1 MDKQDGVNEDED
13 EHDWLDDEPEEVDS
27 QQTNDDPRNIPRG
40 FSPWSESDD
49 SSSIPP
55 SDEASLTEI
64 GSPLVEAQIEVEQI
78 INHLARIAIAIRKAG
93 TSSRLHK
100 ADRTFNPGNHGKL
113 RKHLELVVL
122 ARGCEDG
129 RSSYDIDSATLTP
142 VQERLILANLRRR
155 HRYSYAQKHAKKLAA
170 DTTSSSE
177 RDCVPVTPKI
187 LVTTHKEPDTRSSAN
202 TRTTKTKPPQV
213 LNDDEDNMPTQHT
226 VLTAT
231 SASGIAQTI
240 DSVPERTLTPS
251 MVAKTNIT
259 TTAAK
264 ILYPKPPRMKVLRY
278 FRCPCCSQT
287 LPELYGANT
296 LWNEPPP
303 RKHLMADVC
312 PYICI
317 LDDCPRPERLYVT
330 RLEWARHIE
339 KEHGQCWQCPACSG
353 PGRPVVIFP
362 SIEVF
367 REHLR
372 HDHGGDINDEQ
383 HSTIVKD
390 SARPAPRGIRR
401 CPLCDFP
408 DGVECPEYFVADSAG
423 LLDHIAEHL
432 HGFAL
437 RSLPWPRDGSEEGH
451 EAGDPDDPQI
461 DDEDY
466 FDQGSDNDSQQ
477 DMTNDSDRDFDGLSS
492 LSSES
497 DDGSVETETPI
508 DRVINSIQSDSDTAQ
523 KDISNATDD
532 INYVQLDKHTIGNDI
547 NAYVTSWLEGSRL
560 NWKYSQA
567 QLHHIRERVIAR
579 ADGIFLMA
587 THGMKDV
594 LQCHDYEIIE
604 DSFTVPQDLIDI
616 YRTGLETHSSP
627 MERDRLFQ
635 FLVHAQQPLILDEAI
650 DILATGTSHFREKD
664 RIRDPDHLPWLYSPF
679 LSTSL
684 VSTPNGN
691 SKQVHFI
698 NITAKEYLLSKPEFE
713 LKLASFSIT
722 RTCLVYLK
730 SVKGSLEEVLRDFPL
745 ARRAMTM
752 LMVHARFTENS
763 NIFFEEL
770 YTLFQDGTR
779 FDMWC
784 RVFPNSGSQKRH
796 TSNVWHQLFPNAMR
810 NNVSPLYYTC
820 KAGLFRLSR
829 RLLEDGM
836 DANAWSEPH
845 LSAIYAASQEGFNDI
860 IELLLVF
867 GADAYEEYDP
877 PCSPLQIAAENGH
890 VHTVKLL
897 LDRGQ
902 RKIEQELRDHALASA
917 SSRGHVEIVGLLLGH
932 GADVNVRIGS
942 GGNAFCEASRN
953 GHVGVVEYL
962 LDRKRRDPTLE
973 PQGRSWD
980 DAIWAASVGGHDK
993 VVQLL
998 RDERLCLAASGG
1010 DYDMVEALLNEG
1022 ANPNTSGRG
1031 QRNALQSAV
1040 DKEYA
1045 GIVKALLEKGADP
1058 DGRGRHYTSALES
1071 AVNKENLELVEML
1084 LEKGA
1089 KVYTYMMEFYE
1100 RQSWYQGQEILLLLR
1115 EHV

>member
-1 MDKQDGVNEDED
+1 M
-13 EHDWLDDEPEEVDS
+13 
-27 QQTNDDPRNIPRG
+27 
-40 FSPWSESDD
+40 
-49 SSSIPP
+49 
-55 SDEASLTEI
+55 
-64 GSPLVEAQIEVEQI
+64 
-78 INHLARIAIAIRKAG
+78 
-93 TSSRLHK
+93 
-100 ADRTFNPGNHGKL
+100 
-113 RKHLELVVL
+113 
-122 ARGCEDG
+122 
-129 RSSYDIDSATLTP
+129 
-142 VQERLILANLRRR
+142 RR
-155 HRYSYAQKHAKKLAA
+155 
-170 DTTSSSE
+170 
-177 RDCVPVTPKI
+177 
-187 LVTTHKEPDTRSSAN
+187 
-202 TRTTKTKPPQV
+202 
-213 LNDDEDNMPTQHT
+213 
-226 VLTAT
+226 
-231 SASGIAQTI
+231 
-240 DSVPERTLTPS
+240 
-251 MVAKTNIT
+251 
-259 TTAAK
+259 
-264 ILYPKPPRMKVLRY
+264 
-278 FRCPCCSQT
+278 
-287 LPELYGANT
+287 
-296 LWNEPPP
+296 
-303 RKHLMADVC
+303 
-312 PYICI
+312 
-317 LDDCPRPERLYVT
+317 
-330 RLEWARHIE
+330 
-339 KEHGQCWQCPACSG
+339 
-353 PGRPVVIFP
+353 
-362 SIEVF
+362 
-367 REHLR
+367 
-372 HDHGGDINDEQ
+372 
-383 HSTIVKD
+383 
-390 SARPAPRGIRR
+390 
-401 CPLCDFP
+401 
-408 DGVECPEYFVADSAG
+408 
-423 LLDHIAEHL
+423 
-432 HGFAL
+432 
-437 RSLPWPRDGSEEGH
+437 
-451 EAGDPDDPQI
+451 
-461 DDEDY
+461 
-466 FDQGSDNDSQQ
+466 
-477 DMTNDSDRDFDGLSS
+477 
-492 LSSES
+492 
-497 DDGSVETETPI
+497 
-508 DRVINSIQSDSDTAQ
+508 
-523 KDISNATDD
+523 
-532 INYVQLDKHTIGNDI
+532 
-547 NAYVTSWLEGSRL
+547 
-560 NWKYSQA
+560 
-567 QLHHIRERVIAR
+567 
-579 ADGIFLMA
+579 FLMA

-604 DSFTVPQDLIDI
+604 ESFTVPQDLIDI
-616 YRTGLETHSSP
+616 HRTGLETHSSP
-627 MERDRLFQ
+627 MERDRPFQ
-635 FLVHAQQPLILDEAI
+635 FLVYAQQPLILDEAI
-650 DILATGTSHFREKD
+650 DILATGTSHFQEKD
-664 RIRDPDHLPWLYSPF
+664 RMRDPDCLPWLYSPF

-684 VSTPNGN
+684 VSTPDGN

-770 YTLFQDGTR
+770 YTLFQDGTK

-820 KAGLFRLSR
+820 KAGLLRLSR

-836 DANAWSEPH
+836 DVNAWSEPH

-877 PCSPLQIAAENGH
+877 PCGPLQIAAENGH
-890 VHTVKLL
+890 LHTVKLL
-897 LDRGQ
+897 LDRGH
-902 RKIEQELRDHALASA
+902 RKIEQEQRDHALASA

-1010 DYDMVEALLNEG
+1010 EYDIVEALLNEG

-1040 DKEYA
+1040 DKEYV

-1089 KVYTYMMEFYE
+1089 KVNTYMMAFYE
-1100 RQSWYQGQEILLLLR
+1100 RQSWHQGQEILHLLR